1 MTTRVEKTRW
11 GTPLA
16 DAAYALRVAVF
27 CDEQGVP
34 PAVERDA
41 YDETALHFVASEGG
55 RVVGTLRVVTLD
67 ERTAKIGRVAVAKPC
82 REKGIGKQLMLAAL
96 EQLKRDAFAAAVL
109 TAQVQVIG
117 FYEKLGFVAEGP
129 VFDEA
134 GIPHRK
140 MTRVL

>member
-1 MTTRVEKTRW
+1 
-11 GTPLA
+11 
-16 DAAYALRVAVF
+16 
-27 CDEQGVP
+27 
-34 PAVERDA
+34 
-41 YDETALHFVASEGG
+41 
-55 RVVGTLRVVTLD
+55 VTLD